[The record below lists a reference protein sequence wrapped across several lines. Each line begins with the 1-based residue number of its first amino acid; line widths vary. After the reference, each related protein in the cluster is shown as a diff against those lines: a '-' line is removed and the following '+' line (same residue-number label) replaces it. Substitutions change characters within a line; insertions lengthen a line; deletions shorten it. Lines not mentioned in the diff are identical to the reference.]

1 MDMKGTKKIFRT
13 VALAVAL
20 IAVGQSTWAQNT
32 FHVTNNGNVFTI
44 TRSGDLTVDEWV
56 YGCTVN
62 LSAAN
67 HYNINQITYGI
78 SPSTMHFEPGDTEKT
93 IVVNE
98 TPEHDTEDAYKFQ
111 VGETRSYRFL
121 VLDKGGFLLAY
132 RDRDIFTGTSVPSSG
147 IFEEKEV
154 TVFTEEKTITEA
166 GYNSEGRYN
175 AVPIDDYF
183 SNAAPQSYLNLIGA
197 KLHLTVGLE
206 AKEVNDGYQHIQIL
220 VDETDKCDTGNKS
233 DDPGK
238 IEHSHYLACF
248 SHQQS
253 GTNTT
258 YASYTFPVTAFG
270 DDCGVKTGAWSS
282 LGNTVGDL
290 RNQKFRTDSRDS
302 NGKLIIPTNLNTLGI
317 RFDAGGEDTDTWI
330 VKNVKARITAVDE
343 TGPTNIWRTLIATK
357 QARGNTIYFSE
368 FFDEIV
374 KVSGNLTL
382 STSWADLTYIAGDGT
397 NVLTFSGVIK
407 DDVVP
412 GTNGTRFEIY
422 GHTGTITD
430 LVGNLFTGSFA
441 RSSSDYPE
449 ENVDYNIKYVLDGGN
464 VTPSNPNKYNYDSQ
478 TFTLNNP
485 TKAGYTFTGWTG
497 SNGTTPQI
505 TVTIPK
511 GSHGDLKFTANW
523 APVTLT
529 EGPKDG
535 VTAWWGTFF
544 DSTHNYTLGEGAE
557 AYTMGS
563 DYHLYRLGTNGRT
576 IPKGTAVVIIATK
589 ATPVDPAT
597 NPATATIQINPAGTE
612 DLNIDVGGNILHGSD
627 SGVNLDGGKVPIP
640 GTENK
645 GFPYV
650 MSIDNTG
657 VIGFRKY
664 EGSAIPAHKAY
675 YVE

>member
-1 MDMKGTKKIFRT
+1 MKTKTFSTI
-13 VALAVAL
+13 ALAVAL
-20 IAVGQSTWAQNT
+20 LAAGQSAWAQNT
-32 FHVTNNGNVFTI
+32 FSVKNNDNVFTI

-98 TPEHDTEDAYKFQ
+98 TPEYETEDAYKFQ

-132 RDRDIFTGTSVPSSG
+132 CDREITTGTSVPSSG

-183 SNAAPQSYLNLIGA
+183 SNAAPQSYLNLIRA
-197 KLHLTVGLE
+197 KLNMTVSLE
-206 AKEVNDGYQHIQIL
+206 AKEENDGYQHIQIL
-220 VDETDKCDTGNKS
+220 VNDTNNCDHDNSGSN
-233 DDPGK
+233 PGT
-238 IEHSHYLACF
+238 IGYSHYLACF
-248 SHQQS
+248 SHKQDGKETS
-253 GTNTT
+253 
-258 YASYTFPVTAFG
+258 YASYSFPVLSVENG
-270 DDCGVKTGAWSS
+270 KGADKPWD
-282 LGNTVGDL
+282 GNTVGDL
-290 RNQKFRTDSRDS
+290 KKQVFRDGCRAS
-302 NGKLIIPTNLNTLGI
+302 NGKLIIPTDLTTLGI
-317 RFDAGGEDTDTWI
+317 RFDAGGESTDTWI

-397 NVLTFSGVIK
+397 NVLTFSGVIR

-412 GTNGTRFEIY
+412 GTNGTRFEIN

-430 LVGNLFTGSFA
+430 LAGNLFTGSFA

-485 TKAGYTFTGWTG
+485 TRAGYTFMGWTG
-497 SNGTTPQI
+497 SNGTTPQT

-523 APVTLT
+523 SPVTLM
-529 EGPKDG
+529 EGTKDG
-535 VTAWWGTFF
+535 VTVWWGTFF

-597 NPATATIQINPAGTE
+597 NPATATIQITPAGTD
-612 DLNIDVGGNILHGSD
+612 DLNIAFGGNILHGSD
-627 SGVNLDGGKVPIP
+627 SAVPLAGIS
-640 GTENK
+640 GT
-645 GFPYV
+645 PYV
-650 MSIDNTG
+650 LSVNDSG
-657 VIGFRKY
+657 AIGFRQFVGT
-664 EGSAIPAHKAY
+664 GSDPAIPAHKAY
-675 YVE
+675 YVKTE